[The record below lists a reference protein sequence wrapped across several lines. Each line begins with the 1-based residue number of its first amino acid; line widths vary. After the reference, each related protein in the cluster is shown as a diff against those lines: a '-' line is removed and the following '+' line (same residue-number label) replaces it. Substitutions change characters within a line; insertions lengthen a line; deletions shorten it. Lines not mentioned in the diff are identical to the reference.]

1 MKKIHIALI
10 LVALFFSPYLVH
22 CLVSTPSPSPIGFIT
37 PEEKDTWINFFGS
50 IIGGG
55 ATLIGVWVTIK
66 EQKDEFTMEQSR
78 IENQRR
84 EDLAIQYKPVLHL
97 HGVLDSTH
105 GMYYRDLN
113 FVSSYSYSHNNKP
126 EYIDLL
132 EKEDY
137 DIKLFFS
144 LKNIGR
150 GCIANGCIKSYSIKN
165 PDDFDNQLLDH
176 NTDISIADLVPNQ
189 EMAIVL
195 HLPGLLRLKNNLL
208 EQNEIFNTINCIIEY
223 TDEFDFHRYK
233 YNIFFN
239 LKIQIRKTDYD
250 SGVEGVSIIAPV
262 YYITGAMPELTLI
275 K

>member
-22 CLVSTPSPSPIGFIT
+22 CLVSTPSPIGFIT

-97 HGVLDSTH
+97 HGVLDSPH

-113 FVSSYSYSHNNKP
+113 FVSSYSYSHNNEP

-132 EKEDY
+132 EKEKY
-137 DIKLFFS
+137 DRKFIFS

-150 GCIANGCIKSYSIKN
+150 GCIANGYIKSYSIKN

-176 NTDISIADLVPNQ
+176 NTNISIEDLVPNQ

-195 HLPGLLRLKNNLL
+195 HFPGLLRLKNDLL
-208 EQNEIFNTINCIIEY
+208 EQDKVYAFISCTMEY

-233 YNIFFN
+233 YNIFFII
-239 LKIQIRKTDYD
+239 KIQIRKTDYD
-250 SGVEGVSIIAPV
+250 SGVEGVSIIAPIYSIAEV
-262 YYITGAMPELTLI
+262 MPELTLI